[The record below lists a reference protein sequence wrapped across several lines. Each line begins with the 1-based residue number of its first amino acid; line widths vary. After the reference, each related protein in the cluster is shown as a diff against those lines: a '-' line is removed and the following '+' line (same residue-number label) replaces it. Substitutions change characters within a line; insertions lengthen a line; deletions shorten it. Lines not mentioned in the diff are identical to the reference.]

1 MRMRTSVFL
10 LVQVTGLIFP
20 AAGAF
25 AASAQGYGSGEYS
38 APQSQS
44 RTAQTTTRGTV
55 LEMPAASDAAGQA
68 SSPPSA
74 RPDTPPRGM
83 TKSRVL
89 ARYGKP
95 VSQSGPVGQ
104 PPRGAPGERC
114 GVKLSGVAENDGGAV
129 GRREAEQPRFLGG
142 GLGGLGRGEQGDRKG
157 GEQPGAHRA
166 NKPDPREAAIR

>member
-55 LEMPAASDAAGQA
+55 LEMPAASDTAGQT

-104 PPRGAPGERC
+104 PPISRWDYPDYRLYFEYDH
-114 GVKLSGVAENDGGAV
+114 VLHAV
-129 GRREAEQPRFLGG
+129 IPDHPEPI
-142 GLGGLGRGEQGDRKG
+142 
-157 GEQPGAHRA
+157 AHTEELQTG
-166 NKPDPREAAIR
+166 N

>member
-25 AASAQGYGSGEYS
+25 AASAQGYGSGEDS

-55 LEMPAASDAAGQA
+55 LEMPAASDTAGQA

-104 PPRGAPGERC
+104 PPISRWDYPDYRLYFEYDH
-114 GVKLSGVAENDGGAV
+114 VLHAV
-129 GRREAEQPRFLGG
+129 IPDHPEPI
-142 GLGGLGRGEQGDRKG
+142 
-157 GEQPGAHRA
+157 AHTEELQTG
-166 NKPDPREAAIR
+166 N

>member
-55 LEMPAASDAAGQA
+55 LEMPAASDTAGQA

-74 RPDTPPRGM
+74 RLDTPPRGM

-104 PPRGAPGERC
+104 PPISRWDYPDYRLYFEYDH
-114 GVKLSGVAENDGGAV
+114 VLHAV
-129 GRREAEQPRFLGG
+129 IPDHPEPI
-142 GLGGLGRGEQGDRKG
+142 
-157 GEQPGAHRA
+157 AHTEELQTG
-166 NKPDPREAAIR
+166 N

>member
-44 RTAQTTTRGTV
+44 RTVQTTTRGTV

-104 PPRGAPGERC
+104 PPISRWDYPDYRLYFEYDH
-114 GVKLSGVAENDGGAV
+114 VLHAV
-129 GRREAEQPRFLGG
+129 IPDHPEPI
-142 GLGGLGRGEQGDRKG
+142 
-157 GEQPGAHRA
+157 AHTEELQTG
-166 NKPDPREAAIR
+166 N

>member
-25 AASAQGYGSGEYS
+25 AANAQGYGSGEYS

-104 PPRGAPGERC
+104 PPISRWDYPDYRLYFEYDH
-114 GVKLSGVAENDGGAV
+114 VLHAV
-129 GRREAEQPRFLGG
+129 IPDHPEPI
-142 GLGGLGRGEQGDRKG
+142 
-157 GEQPGAHRA
+157 AHTEELQTG
-166 NKPDPREAAIR
+166 N

>member
-1 MRMRTSVFL
+1 MRLRTSVFL

-74 RPDTPPRGM
+74 RPGKLRRLCYVCIIYCFANLLLYTFMFP
-83 TKSRVL
+83 L
-89 ARYGKP
+89 A
-95 VSQSGPVGQ
+95 
-104 PPRGAPGERC
+104 
-114 GVKLSGVAENDGGAV
+114 
-129 GRREAEQPRFLGG
+129 
-142 GLGGLGRGEQGDRKG
+142 
-157 GEQPGAHRA
+157 
-166 NKPDPREAAIR
+166 

>member
-44 RTAQTTTRGTV
+44 RTVQTTTRGTV
-55 LEMPAASDAAGQA
+55 LEMPAASDTAGQA

-104 PPRGAPGERC
+104 PPISRWDYPDYRLYFEYDH
-114 GVKLSGVAENDGGAV
+114 VLHAV
-129 GRREAEQPRFLGG
+129 IPDHPEPI
-142 GLGGLGRGEQGDRKG
+142 
-157 GEQPGAHRA
+157 AHTEELQTG
-166 NKPDPREAAIR
+166 N